1 MDLRNIN
8 KKQLTVKNPEQV
20 KRILEIVTSW
30 NSRVVNNF
38 GKKRTHYTTCGGL
51 ALYACALSDDH
62 LFTAA
67 KLAERTGVAKATIGK
82 ELRTFV
88 ERGLLEAVE
97 NEDDLRVTVYQP
109 TAAGYELLQSFVEW
123 AEEI

>member
-1 MDLRNIN
+1 M
-8 KKQLTVKNPEQV
+8 

-30 NSRVVNNF
+30 NILVISNF
-38 GKKRTHYTTCGGL
+38 GRNRTHYTTCGGL
-51 ALYACALSDDH
+51 DLYACALSGDH

-67 KLAERTGVAKATIGK
+67 KLAERTGVARATIAK

-88 ERGLLEAVE
+88 ERGFLEAVE
-97 NEDDLRVTVYQP
+97 NEDDLRVTAYRP
-109 TAAGYELLQSFVEW
+109 TPKGYELLQSFIEW

>member
-1 MDLRNIN
+1 MDSRNIN
-8 KKQLTVKNPEQV
+8 KKQLSVNNPQRTE
-20 KRILEIVTSW
+20 RILEIVTSW
-30 NSRVVNNF
+30 NNRVVNNF
-38 GKKRTHYTTCGGL
+38 GRNRTHYTTCGGL

-67 KLAERTGVAKATIGK
+67 KLAGRTGVARATIAK

-88 ERGLLEAVE
+88 ERGLLEVVE

-109 TAAGYELLQSFVEW
+109 TAAGYEHLQSFVEW
-123 AEEI
+123 AEEV